1 MGSWTEGEIM
11 ADLIC
16 VKSLHDRCNCF
27 KCRDE
32 RDLSGEELSALGW
45 KKFDEWCKKYITK
58 HPEAED
64 LNALELCEIYNGDKD
79 DIPKDE
85 VGGPMTLKEAY
96 DKGFRDGLRDC
107 GDYYDVPFLAN
118 EQCEGYDPPKEE
130 ELTIDLR
137 GTLPHVKGTPHISRD
152 IVFDGEEEKFNTFH
166 QWADHVEGKK

>member
-1 MGSWTEGEIM
+1 M

-64 LNALELCEIYNGDKD
+64 LNALELCEIYNSDKD

-85 VGGPMTLKEAY
+85 VGGPMTIKEAY
-96 DKGFRDGLRDC
+96 DKGFRDCRKAW
-107 GDYYDVPFLAN
+107 F
-118 EQCEGYDPPKEE
+118 ECEYGNQWKDDLTVENISTYDPPKE
-130 ELTIDLR
+130 
-137 GTLPHVKGTPHISRD
+137 
-152 IVFDGEEEKFNTFH
+152 
-166 QWADHVEGKK
+166 GKDDE